1 MSTDEKNTRGPAGSN
16 GAQKQKDPTSSNN
29 KPTKDQQ
36 GDVPSKEEVNKE
48 SSKAAKKALELQ
60 KHSKELTQAAADAGD
75 PEERQRLLDEALAKS
90 KEAESLGKTAK
101 FLSSGGFQGLL
112 AGGGVGSIIGVGLG
126 TLVGTLTGALVG
138 GVGTLVVG
146 GLGSG
151 IGSAV
156 GALHGPWLKSEE
168 ALRDGLGK
176 ITGAL
181 PNWTATSEQKEQL
194 EKIMGQIEKQD
205 TPTDEELKAMTGGDT

>member
-1 MSTDEKNTRGPAGSN
+1 MSTAKTGPAAGDSA
-16 GAQKQKDPTSSNN
+16 GKQATSPND
-29 KPTKDQQ
+29 KTTKDTK
-36 GDVPSKEEVNKE
+36 GNDVPSKEEVDKE
-48 SSKAAKKALELQ
+48 SSKTAKRALELQ
-60 KHSKELTQAAADAGD
+60 NRSKELTQAAADAGD
-75 PEERQRLLDEALAKS
+75 PDERQKLLDEALAKS

-156 GALHGPWLKSEE
+156 GAIHGPWLKSEE

-176 ITGAL
+176 IAGAL
-181 PNWTATSEQKEQL
+181 PNWTATDEQKSQL
-194 EKIMGQIEKQD
+194 EKVMQQIEKQEP
-205 TPTDEELKAMTGGDT
+205 PTSEELEAMTGSHD